1 MLRNIH
7 KLSSNWLG
15 KIVMWA
21 VMGILSISFAVWGI
35 GDIFRG
41 FGQSTFATIGKSEI
55 SIEQFRQ
62 LYTERLQQ
70 IGRQIGRPLTPDQ
83 ARAFGVDRQ
92 VLQQVIG
99 ETALNEE
106 VRRLGLAQSN
116 SDVVRRISQDPAFQ
130 GLNGSFDPARFTQ
143 VIRQAGYTEQRYV
156 AEQRGAALRSQIT
169 GTITAG
175 AAPSATLTEAI
186 DRFQNEQRSI
196 AYIRLGSAAAGTID
210 PPSRETLE
218 SYFNDN
224 KPLFRAPEYRKV
236 AIVEIT
242 PDSLAKWTEVSDA
255 DARKAFESEKD
266 KYAKPER
273 REISQIVFPTA
284 EEARAARERLVAGAS
299 FADIAKERNLAA
311 TDVELG
317 LMTKSEIADPAV
329 AEAAFKLPQNEVSE
343 PIAGT
348 FGVTLIKVTK
358 IEAGTTPT
366 YESVAAEIKRGL
378 ALDQARASV
387 EDIRNKMED
396 ERGGGANVADA
407 ARKLGLTATTIEA
420 MDRSGR
426 GPDGQPVAG
435 LPQGADVVAEAFE
448 SDVGVETDPIA
459 YQGGYIWF
467 EVLGI
472 TPSRERTFDEVKDQA
487 EARWRADQT
496 ASRLRDKSK
505 DLAGRING
513 GATLAA
519 VASAEG
525 LKVETADKFKRTDKV
540 AGLSE
545 AAVRAVFGTA
555 KGAAGEAEGEGGE
568 RVVFQVNDIVNPP
581 FDANAEATR
590 TLRDVLKR
598 MIDDEQ
604 INAHLA
610 KLRNE
615 LGVTINQAAFAQVTG
630 ANQ

>member
-1 MLRNIH
+1 MLRNIN

-15 KIVMWA
+15 KVVMWT

-41 FGQSTFATIGKSEI
+41 FGQSTFATIGSTEI
-55 SIEQFRQ
+55 SVEQFRQ
-62 LYTERLQQ
+62 LYTDRLQQ

-92 VLQQVIG
+92 VLQQVVG
-99 ETALNEE
+99 ETVLNEE
-106 VRRLGLAQSN
+106 AKRLGLAQSN
-116 SDVVRRISQDPAFQ
+116 ADVVRRISQDPTFQ
-130 GLNGSFDPARFTQ
+130 GVNGSFDPARFAQ
-143 VIRQAGYTEQRYV
+143 IIRQAGYTEQRYV
-156 AEQRGAALRSQIT
+156 AEQRSAALRGQIT

-196 AYIRLGSAAAGTID
+196 TYVRLGAAQAGTIET
-210 PPSRETLE
+210 PNQETLE

-224 KPLFRAPEYRKV
+224 KPVFRAPEYRKV
-236 AIVEIT
+236 SIVEVT
-242 PDSLAKWTEVSDA
+242 PDSIAKWTQVSDA
-255 DARKAFESEKD
+255 DARKAFEQQKD

-284 EEARAARERLVAGAS
+284 DEARAARERLVAGAS

-311 TDVELG
+311 SDVELG
-317 LMTKSEIADPAV
+317 LMAKSEIADPAV
-329 AEAAFKLPQNEVSE
+329 ADAVFKLPENEISQ

-348 FGVTLIKVTK
+348 FGVTLAKVTK
-358 IEAGTTPT
+358 IEAGTTPS

-396 ERGGGANVADA
+396 ERGGGANVAEA
-407 ARKLGLTATTIEA
+407 AKKLGLTATTIEA

-435 LPQGADVVAEAFE
+435 LPKGTDIVAEAFE

-472 TPSRERTFDEVKDQA
+472 TPSRERTFDEVKAEVETRWQA
-487 EARWRADQT
+487 EQV
-496 ASRLRDKSK
+496 ASRLRDKAK
-505 DLAGRING
+505 ELAAKIDG
-513 GATLAA
+513 GAALATEA
-519 VASAEG
+519 AAAG
-525 LKVETADKFKRTDKV
+525 LTVETADKFKRTDKV

-545 AAVRAVFGTA
+545 AAVRAVFRTA
-555 KGAAGEAEGEGGE
+555 KGSAGEAEGDGGA
-568 RVVFQVNDIVNPP
+568 RVVFQVNDIITPA
-581 FDANAEATR
+581 FDANAETTKTLKE
-590 TLRDVLKR
+590 TLRR

-615 LGVTINQAAFAQVTG
+615 LGVTVNQAAFAQVTG